1 MGEFQSFIGV
11 DFWTAFFVL
20 LNTIVLFLVLKK
32 FLYKPVMRMIESRQ
46 KEIDDMYSQADD
58 SRQNAQAL
66 KTEYEQ
72 KLAEAKQTGEDIV
85 KEAVAR
91 GQRRE
96 EEILQKAAVDAAAM
110 RDKAQMDIAMEKK
123 KALNDAKNEISGLAI
138 AIAEK
143 VVGREINAQDQ
154 NQLVEQFIEFGII
167 ARAQRGERDFI
178 ISCGSAEIAALLV
191 NHTY

>member
-32 FLYKPVMRMIESRQ
+32 FLYKPVIRMIESRQ

-154 NQLVEQFIEFGII
+154 NQLVEQFIDELG
-167 ARAQRGERDFI
+167 D
-178 ISCGSAEIAALLV
+178 EI
-191 NHTY
+191 

>member
-154 NQLVEQFIEFGII
+154 NQLVEQFIDELG
-167 ARAQRGERDFI
+167 D
-178 ISCGSAEIAALLV
+178 EI
-191 NHTY
+191 